1 MRSTFFLLFSLLL
14 GVNIFAQ
21 QLQALDTLKR
31 TVEQARTPAE
41 RIYWMDK
48 LALATLNISPARSD
62 SLGQEMIREAEES
75 RDRRLMVQSYMGNGY
90 RMSMMGGNRNRQK
103 QAVDFYLSAL
113 KIAEVNKVEDL
124 RGAIYLRLAVLF
136 STMLE
141 KDKGLDH
148 ANLGASVIAT
158 LDNDSLRAEAQM
170 TYGVVY
176 FLRNEKILSLRF
188 LLNGLRIAERLKD
201 ATLMRA
207 AYLQLSNFYKQLED
221 YDKAIDYYT
230 LATQMLEK
238 GNEKNVHYH
247 RVIDVGQVGNLYSLK
262 KNYDIAI
269 SYFQRSIRMADSLH
283 FTNLKVPAL
292 MSLFNQYLRR
302 DQPRQAL
309 AFFNSPEGEYLKG
322 QLRTFGMSGMID
334 QAYGIT
340 YTQLGSFDSAR
351 AYLDKASPFFEKT
364 TSVQNQMYFAY
375 NKARLFKGMGN
386 TDSSIFYFEKL
397 KRMGEETGTLENTE
411 AAAKE
416 LDSLYLRK
424 GNYQLS
430 REYFADYNLYKD
442 SIEALSKEKELAQEE
457 AADELQRHARLEEER
472 IEKEKRRNNIQYLGI
487 VFGIFG
493 LFLSLVILGMFKVSA
508 TLIRGLGFFAF
519 LLFFEF
525 IFLIFKK
532 NIHTITHGEPW
543 KDLAFMIA
551 LAAILVPL
559 HHYLEKRVLHYL
571 TSHNRLTG
579 IRQRIFR
586 KSGTPEP

>member
-571 TSHNRLTG
+571 TSHNLLTG